1 MWNQKLC
8 LGTSDQ
14 FGVQKEE
21 QIVLMKKTGFDGF
34 FCMYE
39 NGKYRGEEYL
49 AAIWKKQ
56 SVNSR
61 ERKSANRLKGR
72 FSYDF
77 SWCFTTFKN
86 FQKITEKL
94 LTNHN
99 ETCIML
105 EVV

>member
-39 NGKYRGEEYL
+39 NGKYRGRRISGCHMEK
-49 AAIWKKQ
+49 A
-56 SVNSR
+56 
-61 ERKSANRLKGR
+61 ERK
-72 FSYDF
+72 
-77 SWCFTTFKN
+77 
-86 FQKITEKL
+86 
-94 LTNHN
+94 LTGK
-99 ETCIML
+99 EIGKSPEGAFFL
-105 EVV
+105 